1 MTGKIDVR
9 SFALGDWQ
17 TNCYVLHAHAP
28 KALRGSPCWII
39 DAGFD
44 PSPLIAYIREH
55 ALRPTQLILT
65 HAHLDHIAGVE
76 AVRVAYP
83 EVPILIHPDERA
95 FLSDPMLNLSVMIE
109 EPVIAPD
116 ATGEL
121 VQGQKLELAGV
132 GFEVRHTPGHSPG
145 GISLY
150 QPDDGF
156 VIVGDALFAGSVG
169 RADFPTSNGRQL
181 IESIRTQLLTLPDAT
196 KVYPGHGPPT
206 TIGAERAH
214 NPFLKR

>member
-1 MTGKIDVR
+1 MTGKIDVH

-83 EVPILIHPDERA
+83 DVPILIHPDERA

-196 KVYPGHGPPT
+196 KVYPGHGPAT